1 MLTKRKKVIRI
12 CIITTIACVLLVLCA
27 FKLYRHLMPS
37 KVISDLCY
45 GKSKTNDSTVYVKE
59 NGEYVPYIVI
69 DTDNYG
75 EDNVL
80 LMRKDAYMKEMM
92 YRDENAYGAGGA
104 YYNGCI
110 VDDFLENEFYSFF
123 SDGMKNIIINAPVKI
138 HSFNYVSKRKNIGD
152 ALLETISR
160 HVFVL
165 SRPECSP
172 YTDVPYEFED
182 TDEGAVIPAV
192 YENPIP
198 YHTWLRSEE
207 LGGDDTG
214 VSVCYKGHVTA
225 NHIQGWKNHY
235 VRPVFIVKANEP
247 IKLSDNILNGFI
259 FVADK

>member
-1 MLTKRKKVIRI
+1 MIVSCFILGI
-12 CIITTIACVLLVLCA
+12 CLLVGLVV
-27 FKLYRHLMPS
+27 YRFVWYVTPP

-45 GKSKTNDSTVYVKE
+45 GKSKTSDFFVYVLE
-59 NGEYVPYIVI
+59 NGEYIPYIVI

-75 EDNVL
+75 EDKVL
-80 LMRKDAYMKEMM
+80 LMRKNAYMKEMM

-110 VDDFLENEFYSFF
+110 VDDFLENEFYYFF
-123 SDGMKNIIINAPVKI
+123 SDGMRTIIINAPVKI

-152 ALLETISR
+152 AHLETISR

-192 YENPIP
+192 HENPIP

-225 NHIQGWKNHY
+225 NHIQGWRDHY